1 MQQRPA
7 RTPSSDSRARLC
19 PRVWPT
25 PADSGI
31 GLFGEYDESLAR
43 GSTIGSAIVA
53 CVGADQ
59 PETDPAEHPS
69 PLGERELLDAK
80 PPLHGPAAAIGDDE
94 LRALAHLGPG
104 IETTVL
110 QDELLPPRS
119 VPVPP
124 GQRRV
129 VRRIPMVDEET
140 TAGPERPR
148 HPAQDRFVLAGRE
161 ISEAREKGEHGV
173 ELRREMESP
182 HVAAHEPQPRPFTE
196 ALPRLR
202 QHGAREIHADH
213 AEAPPAEL

>member
-1 MQQRPA
+1 MPQRPA
-7 RTPSSDSRARLC
+7 RTPGSGSRACLC
-19 PRVWPT
+19 PRAGPT
-25 PADSGI
+25 PANSGR
-31 GLFGEYDESLAR
+31 GLFGEYDEPLAR
-43 GSTIGSAIVA
+43 GGTIGSAIVA
-53 CVGADQ
+53 GVGPDQ
-59 PETDPAEHPS
+59 SETGPAEHPS

-80 PPLHGPAAAIGDDE
+80 PSLHGPAAAVGDDE

-104 IETTVL
+104 IEATVL
-110 QDELLPPRS
+110 QDEPLPPRS

-140 TAGPERPR
+140 TAGSKRPR

-161 ISEAREKGEHGV
+161 ISEARVEGEHSV

-196 ALPRLR
+196 ALPRLG

-213 AEAPPAEL
+213 AETPPT